1 MSPYKHIGVTIK
13 PHLQEKEETVR
24 YVIDIVRKTGADVCI
39 DAQTMDGI
47 SCVRTFPTM
56 SKDEKIDALLVIGG
70 DGTIL
75 RAVRELPDFSIPI
88 VSVNRGSVGFLA
100 EVALNEAATLLPKL
114 LAGEGVIEER
124 SVLHVQAMNGKKILV
139 DSFALNEAAIS
150 QGTIARLL
158 DLQTTVNSESL
169 AKFHAD
175 GLIVATPTGST
186 AYSLAAGGPVVHPRL
201 QAMILTP
208 INPHSLTQKPVVIP
222 GSSRVDIDIVHSNDS
237 YSQTHVSLTLDGQ
250 VYVELTQN
258 DRVTVTTHSETAK
271 FIRRKEDTFFHTLR
285 SKLKWGEGL

>member
-1 MSPYKHIGVTIK
+1 MPLYKRIGITIK
-13 PHLQEKEETVR
+13 PHMQEKEETVQQVVDMLR
-24 YVIDIVRKTGADVCI
+24 KIGAEAYID
-39 DAQTMDGI
+39 QETMSGI
-47 SCVRTFPTM
+47 NCVRTFPPLPP
-56 SKDEKIDALLVIGG
+56 DQNIDALLVIGG

-75 RAVRELPDFSIPI
+75 RAVRELRDFSIPI
-88 VSVNRGSVGFLA
+88 LSVNRGSVGFLA
-100 EVALNEAATLLPKL
+100 EVSLHEAPHLLPKL
-114 LAGEGVIEER
+114 LLGEGVIEER
-124 SVLHVQAMNGKKILV
+124 SILHVQAMRGETALM

-158 DLQTTVNSESL
+158 DLQTTVNTESL

-186 AYSLAAGGPVVHPRL
+186 AYSLAAGGPVVHPRM

-222 GSSRVDIDIVHSNDS
+222 GSSRVDIDIVHTNDS
-237 YSQTHVSLTLDGQ
+237 YAQTHVSLTLDGQ

-258 DRVTVTTHSETAK
+258 DRVTVTTHSQTAK